1 MKTNDDGIEKNKPIF
16 IDIINSLE
24 NCFFSFIALDLD
36 NEVSNAVLNAIP
48 IIPNGN

>member
-1 MKTNDDGIEKNKPIF
+1 MEKNKPIF
-16 IDIINSLE
+16 SDVINSME
-24 NCFFSFIALDLD
+24 NCFVSFFALDFD